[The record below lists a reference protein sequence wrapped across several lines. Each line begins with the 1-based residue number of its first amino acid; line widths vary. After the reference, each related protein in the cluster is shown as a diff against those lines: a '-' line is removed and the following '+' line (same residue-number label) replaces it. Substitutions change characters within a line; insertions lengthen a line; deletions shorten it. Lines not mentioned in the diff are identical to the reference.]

1 MQLKLNNCFY
11 FYFIQG
17 IVCLCSEDDWIA
29 IHIASD
35 IENVCNNEVHK
46 IQSEGKTVSCSKI
59 LY

>member
-46 IQSEGKTVSCSKI
+46 I
-59 LY
+59 